1 MLSVLYL
8 DPLFPYLLHT
18 EPLSYLEQFR
28 QPRNVLWSLPP
39 KSNSA
44 GV

>member
-1 MLSVLYL
+1 MLSELYF
-8 DPLFPYLLHT
+8 DPCSPYLLQT

-28 QPRNVLWSLPP
+28 QPRNVLWSASP
-39 KSNSA
+39 KSSSA